1 MKKIFIILVLILSL
15 TSCNKKQEIIN
26 DKDNIDIKV
35 DNINKEETKEDIN
48 ITNDNKSEEVISDN
62 TTSYNKDTFDI
73 NDTSNINT
81 EDDVVTYFDNL
92 KLSIKDKINNDT
104 WDNTKEY
111 ISQAFKKMYGFCF
124 KGEKIGNYTLSE
136 LSNTAK
142 EKVIGTI
149 LEIDSLIEAKVPGYK
164 DDFKESYNVMIDSL
178 KTGLELLKKGIS
190 NIFTK

>member
-1 MKKIFIILVLILSL
+1 M
-15 TSCNKKQEIIN
+15 TGCNKKQEIIN
-26 DKDNIDIKV
+26 DKDNID
-35 DNINKEETKEDIN
+35 KEETNEDIN

-104 WDNTKEY
+104 WDNAKEY

-124 KGEKIGNYTLSE
+124 KGEKIGNYTLFE

-149 LEIDSLIEAKVPGYK
+149 LEIDSFIEAKVPGYK

>member
-1 MKKIFIILVLILSL
+1 
-15 TSCNKKQEIIN
+15 
-26 DKDNIDIKV
+26 
-35 DNINKEETKEDIN
+35 
-48 ITNDNKSEEVISDN
+48 
-62 TTSYNKDTFDI
+62 
-73 NDTSNINT
+73 
-81 EDDVVTYFDNL
+81 
-92 KLSIKDKINNDT
+92 
-104 WDNTKEY
+104 
-111 ISQAFKKMYGFCF
+111 MYGFCF

>member
-1 MKKIFIILVLILSL
+1 MQKIFIILVLILSL
-15 TSCNKKQEIIN
+15 TGCNKKQEIIN

-62 TTSYNKDTFDI
+62 TASYNKDTFDI

-104 WDNTKEY
+104 WDNAKEY